1 MAPVTAA
8 DRLLGQIKT
17 LQTEQA
23 ANAEVARVSSRYAV
37 QGHLRSLTLVPIES
51 QYNATFY

>member
-1 MAPVTAA
+1 MATLRAA